1 LITGS
6 VLKEKREALNLSCL
20 EVANRSCLSL
30 NQVKALESDDISP
43 FYSIQIRQLCLNR
56 VALTLGIEPESFAGN
71 DIGSNLQ
78 QEPLLNISAPPEL
91 SMLKHAHEK
100 LFAIGREL
108 RPFIVNA
115 TMLLAVL
122 VAINFLLNT
131 SLDEPVQE
139 NQNIKHSAAI
149 IVQEKTTPD
158 KEINST
164 PLEETKPFAKE
175 IQTKVVAEVVKPK
188 SPITELEDS
197 CTKDDVLLEV
207 QVKSPIKPANKVYFT
222 SATPQKIC
230 VSDANG
236 MIKHFNLSTD
246 ASNIFSGAPPFIIA
260 AEHFDSLS
268 LFFQGKKVNL
278 NGAHKTAIQLT
289 ASPLS

>member
-1 LITGS
+1 MITGS

-20 EVANRSCLSL
+20 EVASRSCLSL

-56 VALTLGIEPESFAGN
+56 VALTLDIEPQRVSDN
-71 DIGSNLQ
+71 
-78 QEPLLNISAPPEL
+78 EPGLPKETLLNISAPPEL

-108 RPFIVNA
+108 RPFIVNG
-115 TMLLAVL
+115 TMLISVL
-122 VAINFLLNT
+122 VGINFLLKT
-131 SLDEPVQE
+131 GFDEPVQA
-139 NQNIKHSAAI
+139 NQNIKRSVAI
-149 IVQEKTTPD
+149 TAEAEATPD
-158 KEINST
+158 NKNNST
-164 PLEETKPFAKE
+164 PLSEAKPLVKE
-175 IQTKVVAEVVKPK
+175 IPIKVAAEVVKPK
-188 SPITELEDS
+188 SPVTEMKDS
-197 CTKDDVLLEV
+197 CTKDDVLLDVRVE
-207 QVKSPIKPANKVYFT
+207 SPIKPANKVYFR

-236 MIKHFNLSTD
+236 LIKHFDLSTD
-246 ASNIFSGAPPFIIA
+246 ASNIFSGVPPFIVA

-278 NGAHKTAIQLT
+278 NGAQKTAVQLT
-289 ASPLS
+289 ARPLS

>member
-1 LITGS
+1 MITGS

-20 EVANRSCLSL
+20 EVAIRTCLSL

-43 FYSIQIRQLCLNR
+43 FYSIHIRQLCLNR
-56 VALTLGIEPESFAGN
+56 VVLTLGIEPESVSDNEPSLA
-71 DIGSNLQ
+71 
-78 QEPLLNISAPPEL
+78 QENLLNISAPPEL

-115 TMLLAVL
+115 TMVITVL
-122 VAINFLLNT
+122 VAINFLLKT
-131 SLDEPVQE
+131 SLDEPVKE
-139 NQNIKHSAAI
+139 NQNINHSAAI
-149 IVQEKTTPD
+149 IVQEETTPD

-164 PLEETKPFAKE
+164 PLAETKPFAKE
-175 IQTKVVAEVVKPK
+175 IPTKVVAEVMKPK
-188 SPITELEDS
+188 SPVTEMEDS
-197 CTKDDVLLEV
+197 CTKDDVLLDV

-278 NGAHKTAIQLT
+278 NGAHKTAVKLT
-289 ASPLS
+289 PSPLS

>member
-20 EVANRSCLSL
+20 EIASRSCLSL

-43 FYSIQIRQLCLNR
+43 FYSLQIRQICLNR
-56 VALTLGIEPESFAGN
+56 VALTLDIELQFDSDNETSV
-71 DIGSNLQ
+71 Q

-100 LFAIGREL
+100 SFAIAREL

-115 TMLLAVL
+115 TMLVAVL
-122 VAINFLLNT
+122 VAINFLLKT
-131 SLDEPVQE
+131 SLDEPVQA

-149 IVQEKTTPD
+149 IAQAETTPD
-158 KEINST
+158 TKINNT
-164 PLEETKPFAKE
+164 PLAKTEPLAKE
-175 IQTKVVAEVVKPK
+175 IPQKVVAEVVKPK
-188 SPITELEDS
+188 SPAIDMEGS
-197 CTKDDVLLEV
+197 CTKDGVLLDL
-207 QVKSPIKPANKVYFT
+207 QVESPIKPANKVYFS

-236 MIKHFNLSTD
+236 LIKHFNLSTD
-246 ASNIFSGAPPFIIA
+246 ASNIFSGAPPFIVA

-278 NGAHKTAIQLT
+278 NGAHKTAVQLT

>member
-1 LITGS
+1 MITGS

-20 EVANRSCLSL
+20 EVASRSCLSL

-56 VALTLGIEPESFAGN
+56 VALALDIEPQLSDNEPS
-71 DIGSNLQ
+71 LP
-78 QEPLLNISAPPEL
+78 QETLLNISAPPEL

-115 TMLLAVL
+115 TMLVAVL

-158 KEINST
+158 KEINIT
-164 PLEETKPFAKE
+164 PLAETKPFAKE
-175 IQTKVVAEVVKPK
+175 IQTKIVVEVVKPT

-197 CTKDDVLLEV
+197 CTKDDVLLDV

-278 NGAHKTAIQLT
+278 NGAHKTAVQLT

>member
-1 LITGS
+1 LIAGS

-56 VALTLGIEPESFAGN
+56 VALTLGMEPESFAGN

-91 SMLKHAHEK
+91 S
-100 LFAIGREL
+100 I
-108 RPFIVNA
+108 
-115 TMLLAVL
+115 VL
-122 VAINFLLNT
+122 VAINFLLKT
-131 SLDEPVQE
+131 GFDEPVQA

-149 IVQEKTTPD
+149 IAQAETTPD
-158 KEINST
+158 TKINST
-164 PLEETKPFAKE
+164 PLAKTEPLAKE
-175 IQTKVVAEVVKPK
+175 IPQKVVAEVVKIK
-188 SPITELEDS
+188 SPVTEMEHS
-197 CTKDDVLLEV
+197 CTKDDVLLDLKVE
-207 QVKSPIKPANKVYFT
+207 SPIKPANKVYFS

-236 MIKHFNLSTD
+236 LIKHFDLSRD
-246 ASNIFSGAPPFIIA
+246 ASNIFSGAPPFIVA

-278 NGAHKTAIQLT
+278 NGAHKNAVQLT

>member
-1 LITGS
+1 MITGS

-43 FYSIQIRQLCLNR
+43 FYSIQIRQLCINR
-56 VALTLGIEPESFAGN
+56 VALILDIEPQCL
-71 DIGSNLQ
+71 SNNEPNLP
-78 QEPLLNISAPPEL
+78 QETLLNISAPAEL
-91 SMLKHAHEK
+91 SMLRHAHEK
-100 LFAIGREL
+100 LFAIAREL

-115 TMLLAVL
+115 TMLITVL
-122 VAINFLLNT
+122 VGINFLLKT
-131 SLDEPVQE
+131 GLDEPVQE

-149 IVQEKTTPD
+149 IVETETTLD
-158 KEINST
+158 TKINST
-164 PLEETKPFAKE
+164 PLAETKPLAKE
-175 IQTKVVAEVVKPK
+175 ILTKLVTEVVKPK
-188 SPITELEDS
+188 SLVTEMEDS
-197 CTKDDVLLEV
+197 CTKDDVLLD
-207 QVKSPIKPANKVYFT
+207 VKVESPIKPPNKVYFT

-278 NGAHKTAIQLT
+278 NGAHKTAVQLT